1 MGTLMYMAPE
11 VALSQEYTKSVDIW
25 ALGII
30 MHKLLAGGEH
40 PFYNQNYSKQRFL
53 NHLSKLTKVEVSPD
67 LSWLAQN
74 LIQRMLMVQPH
85 QRYTANDILRHPWI
99 TRRQYDV
106 IPRSF
111 VDQMSQIQSEQ
122 NLKSKIQLTC
132 LMSIVKKL

>member
-1 MGTLMYMAPE
+1 MKKPRLKIIDFGFGDKSSTSYDGHMGTLMYMAPE

-40 PFYNQNYSKQRFL
+40 PFYNQNYNKQRFL

-85 QRYTANDILRHPWI
+85 Q
-99 TRRQYDV
+99 
-106 IPRSF
+106 
-111 VDQMSQIQSEQ
+111 
-122 NLKSKIQLTC
+122 
-132 LMSIVKKL
+132 